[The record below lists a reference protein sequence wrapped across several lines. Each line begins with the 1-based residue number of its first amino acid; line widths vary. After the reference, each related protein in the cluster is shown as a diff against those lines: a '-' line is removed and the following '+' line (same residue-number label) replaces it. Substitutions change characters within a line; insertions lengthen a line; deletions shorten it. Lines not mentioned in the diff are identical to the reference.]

1 MDSGLLNGGRRRDC
15 FTDGVP
21 PSSYCKTIRHGL
33 AECQLFFFAASSDEA
48 AVRDRLH
55 LDVWH
60 GEDYQRHWAEAA
72 ARIAAGADRT
82 AFFSS
87 AFEFRWTMW
96 RLGSELRVQEYYL
109 AAEGFPEEFDPS
121 DLYGGIRDYTDECE
135 GGGVSEWI
143 VPFEAVAEFAR
154 RAED

>member
-1 MDSGLLNGGRRRDC
+1 MNQLFDVGFIATEPESLAEFLGGEASGLRGRIVIGE
-15 FTDGVP
+15 FSEEFVA
-21 PSSYCKTIRHGL
+21 L
-33 AECQLFFFAASSDEA
+33 
-48 AVRDRLH
+48 

-96 RLGSELRVQEYYL
+96 RLGSELRVQEHYL
-109 AAEGFPEEFDPS
+109 GAEGFPGNSIPPIPTAASATTRTSVTAAVFPS
-121 DLYGGIRDYTDECE
+121 GSCPSKPWPNSLGVLRTD
-135 GGGVSEWI
+135 
-143 VPFEAVAEFAR
+143 
-154 RAED
+154 